1 MESPARCPASVSC
14 QTPPGGLNPAVYVT
28 VATIMASSKS
38 WGSSDRKEEPQGDR
52 KDQVESFYG
61 SNGYWLFFFTAR
73 QVTVVLINTNHLTLN
88 YLVFIP
94 VLYFSMY
101 ANVYDIY
108 AGQRWKR
115 FLI

>member
-1 MESPARCPASVSC
+1 MFLLLSLV
-14 QTPPGGLNPAVYVT
+14 L
-28 VATIMASSKS
+28 
-38 WGSSDRKEEPQGDR
+38 
-52 KDQVESFYG
+52 QVESFYG
-61 SNGYWLFFFTAR
+61 SNGFWLFFFTAR